1 MIKYSNYFKE
11 VTESALDYLSENQAL
26 LEGWKIDGL
35 EGIRADIWEAVRY
48 LEDELVNEDAIT
60 GNASGS
66 FYCNAW
72 KAQQAVLQNMDIV
85 RDAIEG
91 LGYDYADAGEMFLCG
106 KWEKMDVIARCYV
119 LPHSICAALEEII
132 AAYDGESENETAQ
145 AIASRL

>member
-1 MIKYSNYFKE
+1 MYEYNSYFE
-11 VTESALDYLSENQAL
+11 DVTESVLDYLSGNPSL

-35 EGIRADIWEAVRY
+35 DGIRADIWGTVRY

-72 KAQQAVLQNMDIV
+72 KAQQAVLANIDLI
-85 RDAIEG
+85 REAIEG
-91 LGYDYADAGEMFLCG
+91 FGYDYADAGEMFLNEN
-106 KWEKMDVIARCYV
+106 WEKMDVIARCYV